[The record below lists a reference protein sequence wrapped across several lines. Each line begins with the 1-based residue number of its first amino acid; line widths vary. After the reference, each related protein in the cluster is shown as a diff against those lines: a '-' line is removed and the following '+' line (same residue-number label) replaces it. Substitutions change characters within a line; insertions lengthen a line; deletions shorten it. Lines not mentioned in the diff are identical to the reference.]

1 MGLFSLFNSKT
12 EGRTEDVP
20 ARPVKLSSVEFRD
33 GQQSLIATRMR
44 TEDMLPI
51 LEKMDQVGFS
61 CMEMWGGATFDSCIR
76 YLKEDPWERVRAFKK
91 VVNKTPLRML
101 LRGQNLLG
109 YRQYPDDIVEHFVSA
124 AANAGIDIFL
134 IFDGLNDA
142 RNCKVAA
149 DAVKKAG
156 KRAEAN
162 ILYTLSPVHSI
173 EMYVKL
179 AREFESMGM
188 EAIHLEDMAGMV
200 DPISVGKAVRAIK
213 KAVNVPVHFHSHCT
227 GGMADIAYWEAVR
240 AGADVIDVDVSAF
253 ALGASHPP
261 TESMVVALQNTPW
274 DPKLDLGLLSEIND
288 YFLQMRQEYK
298 DVESKFTGV
307 DISVLRHQI
316 PGGMLSNLESQLR
329 QMNVLHRIDEVLEEV
344 AVVRKDL
351 GYPPLGTPFSQ
362 IVGVQATMNVISGQR
377 YKMIPNETKVYV
389 RGGYGK
395 TPGPIDPALVKT
407 VLGDEPMMTCRPAD
421 LLEPGYE
428 VARREVGALARTEED
443 VLSYAL
449 FGSVAT
455 EYLKSKYGVAD

>member
-1 MGLFSLFNSKT
+1 MGVFSFLARGTGQEAS
-12 EGRTEDVP
+12 VP

-51 LEKMDQVGFS
+51 LEKMDQVGYD
-61 CMEMWGGATFDSCIR
+61 CIEMWGGATFDSCIR
-76 YLKEDPWERVRAFKK
+76 YLKEDPWERVREFKK
-91 VVNKTPLRML
+91 IVKKTPLRML

-109 YRQYPDDIVEHFVSA
+109 YHQYPDDLVERFVSA
-124 AANAGIDIFL
+124 AAAAGIDIFL
-134 IFDGLNDA
+134 IFDGLNDT
-142 RNCKVAA
+142 RNCKTAV

-173 EMYVKL
+173 ENYVKL
-179 AREFESMGM
+179 ACEFEAMGV

-200 DPISVGKAVRAIK
+200 DPVSVGEAIQAIK
-213 KAVNVPVHFHSHCT
+213 KAVHVPVHFHSHCT
-227 GGMADIAYWEAVR
+227 GGMADIAYWEAVQ

-261 TESMVVALQNTPW
+261 AESMVVALKNTPW
-274 DPKLDLGLLSEIND
+274 DTKIDLGLLSQVND
-288 YFLQMRQEYK
+288 YFLQMRQKYK

-307 DISVLRHQI
+307 DISVLQHQI
-316 PGGMLSNLESQLR
+316 PGGMLSNLESQLD
-329 QMNVLHRIDEVLEEV
+329 QMNMLHRIDEVLEEV

-362 IVGVQATMNVISGQR
+362 IVGVQATMNVMSGQR
-377 YKMIPNETKVYV
+377 YKMIPKETKAYV
-389 RGGYGK
+389 RGAYGK
-395 TPGPIDPALVKT
+395 TPGSIDPDLVKA
-407 VLGDEPMMTCRPAD
+407 VLGDEPMLTCRPAD

-428 VARREVGALARTEED
+428 AAKAEVGALARTEED
-443 VLSYAL
+443 VLTYAL
-449 FGSVAT
+449 FKGVAV
-455 EYLKSKYGVAD
+455 EFLKAKYGES